1 MAAKYGLKCA
11 IIAVDDYPGEVSANI
26 LLDRILDCDLI
37 LKADDGRDEDEQF
50 DELCPEII
58 KEYEEKVFEALT
70 NCRGGIPQPPLKI
83 RFLFTH
89 GDLRRRDSDNQAS
102 SVLDL
107 LVDTKIIPDD
117 GWNVVRNIEIANG
130 YEKGKPSV
138 TVEISAAE

>member
-1 MAAKYGLKCA
+1 MTVESLKIVLTGETPSKKNSRVVDRRTGRTFPSAAFRKWH
-11 IIAVDDYPGEVSANI
+11 D
-26 LLDRILDCDLI
+26 
-37 LKADDGRDEDEQF
+37 
-50 DELCPEII
+50 
-58 KEYEEKVFEALT
+58 EKVFEALT

-83 RFLFTH
+83 RFEFTP

>member
-1 MAAKYGLKCA
+1 MESLK
-11 IIAVDDYPGEVSANI
+11 IVLTGETPSKKNSRVVDRRTGRTFPSAVFRKWHD
-26 LLDRILDCDLI
+26 
-37 LKADDGRDEDEQF
+37 
-50 DELCPEII
+50 
-58 KEYEEKVFEALT
+58 EKVFEALT

-83 RFLFTH
+83 RFEFTH